1 MQSGPHRLRVKEF
14 AEQVSIFTLVKI
26 GSDGF
31 SLFLQAESLSGL
43 NIIAPGK
50 EPGQLHAGIFTR
62 KMPVSEY
69 LMKSPHQRKNVSVQ
83 PEPSGQNLTN

>member
-50 EPGQLHAGIFTR
+50 EPG
-62 KMPVSEY
+62 PVARRNIQQ
-69 LMKSPHQRKNVSVQ
+69 KDARQ
-83 PEPSGQNLTN
+83 

>member
-1 MQSGPHRLRVKEF
+1 MPDSRAIWATQARVKEF

-43 NIIAPGK
+43 NIIAQEK
-50 EPGQLHAGIFTR
+50 S
-62 KMPVSEY
+62 PVSCTQEY
-69 LMKSPHQRKNVSVQ
+69 SPERCPSV
-83 PEPSGQNLTN
+83 NT